1 MTTQRFLYECLTGQL
16 PDGRHV
22 LVQIFRDPDEMSVR
36 AAQLS
41 TRTPWTGWG
50 EPIELEPRA

>member
-1 MTTQRFLYECLTGQL
+1 MTQRFLYECLTGRL

-22 LVQIFRDPDEMSVR
+22 LVQIFRDPDEMHVQ

-41 TRTPWTGWG
+41 TRTPWTGWDD
-50 EPIELEPRA
+50 PIELEPKA